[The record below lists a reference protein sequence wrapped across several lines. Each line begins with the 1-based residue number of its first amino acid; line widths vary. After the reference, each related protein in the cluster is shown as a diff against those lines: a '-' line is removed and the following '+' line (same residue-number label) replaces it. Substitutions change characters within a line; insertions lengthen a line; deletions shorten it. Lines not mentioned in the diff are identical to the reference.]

1 MIMDEKLQKVADGFL
16 ARISQKLPSTKPAR
30 PFVVA
35 TIGLPG
41 SGRTTIAKML
51 VEQLAGSVLLS
62 SNSARCLLRE
72 AGMSWGENVRQA
84 LKYAGQ
90 KLLAD
95 GYAVV
100 FDGNA
105 ADEQDRK
112 NIEETA
118 RPAGAS
124 VRYILVNLDPEIAK
138 AREKEKYDNPA
149 WVSSFEDFRVNTTE
163 RMLANIDE
171 HAELHRQLRSSN
183 IPGLVGEIDNNG
195 SLDSLQ
201 KQVGEIADK
210 INRG

>member
-1 MIMDEKLQKVADGFL
+1 MVDEKLQKVADDFL
-16 ARISQKLPSTKPAR
+16 ARISQKLPGVKPAQ

-41 SGRTTIAKML
+41 SGRTTVAKML
-51 VEQLAGSVLLS
+51 VEQLGGSVLLPD
-62 SNSARCLLRE
+62 NSARCLLRE
-72 AGMSWGENVRQA
+72 GDMSWGENVRQV

-90 KLLAD
+90 KVLAD

-112 NIEETA
+112 NIEEIA
-118 RPAGAS
+118 SPSGALVWY
-124 VRYILVNLDPEIAK
+124 VRVNIDPEIAK
-138 AREKEKYDNPA
+138 AREKEKYDNPG

-163 RMLANIDE
+163 KMLANIE
-171 HAELHRQLRSSN
+171 ERAELHRQLKSSD
-183 IPGLVGEIDNNG
+183 IPGLAGEIDNNG
-195 SLDSLQ
+195 SLDDLK
-201 KQVGEIADK
+201 KQVDELVGK